1 MSADEVEVLDTA
13 MENADRFYRVQW
25 KGMDSSDADAQ
36 RACDA
41 FKAVS
46 EVGEVGEIGNQ
57 SCIKLSLVVGD
68 LSLLNDNSPRFI

>member
-46 EVGEVGEIGNQ
+46 EVGEIGNQ